1 MHKSISLTH
10 PLYALSGI
18 SQTRVHAMAMWCKRE
33 LDEADWDY
41 HGLSHSLVF
50 RNQAVLAQFLLTWD

>member
-1 MHKSISLTH
+1 
-10 PLYALSGI
+10 
-18 SQTRVHAMAMWCKRE
+18 MAMWCKRE